1 MNVEQRLIAA
11 FRNTD
16 FGRPSDDLWT
26 RVVHSIDEDRAHRR
40 RVRAASASVGAAAIA
55 LVGVALAFVRENS
68 VGSYVEYHVFDILVT
83 VALVVL
89 VVVLGPA
96 VRRFGRGYAADLW
109 PSAPA
114 TATALIRLLDVA
126 YALVFTGYILL
137 TATFEYPTVNSELW
151 TDQVAD
157 ACLRIGGL
165 VLVMGLLHAVTF
177 VVLPFVALVDN
188 STRHGRR
195 LPRWFVVL
203 GVVFLITQVVPL
215 IPVVILVIVSG

>member
-1 MNVEQRLIAA
+1 MNVEQRLIEA

-16 FGRPSDDLWT
+16 FGRPSDDLWS

-40 RVRAASASVGAAAIA
+40 RVRAAVASVCAAA
-55 LVGVALAFVRENS
+55 VALGAVAMMFVRERGL
-68 VGSYVEYHVFDILVT
+68 GSHVEYRVFDVLET

-109 PSAPA
+109 PSATA
-114 TATALIRLLDVA
+114 TATTLIRLLDVA

-137 TATFEYPTVNSELW
+137 TARFEYPALNTELW

-165 VLVMGLLHAVTF
+165 LLVMGLLHAVTF

-215 IPVVILVIVSG
+215 IPVVILIIVGG